1 MRNEFISLIQEMSE
15 SNIDFDILKKMPSYL
30 TRKALIEG
38 LKYAGFKHDLAFN
51 IGMLIEVD
59 VSQDFVEDQELFELT
74 IETNVKIVTRI
85 MDELLENNIPLEDIQ
100 LMIKGNF
107 SITYKV

>member
-1 MRNEFISLIQEMSE
+1 MRNEFIKILEEMSE
-15 SNIDFDILKKMPSYL
+15 QSINIDTLKNIPSYK